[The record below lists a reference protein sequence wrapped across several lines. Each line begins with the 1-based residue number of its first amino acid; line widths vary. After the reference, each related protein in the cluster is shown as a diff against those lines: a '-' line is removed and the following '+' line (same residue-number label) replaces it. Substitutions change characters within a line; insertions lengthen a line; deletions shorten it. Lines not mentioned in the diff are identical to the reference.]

1 MGGKYPS
8 QPQSSHLVPCFFYNI
23 RRRWRGVRHG
33 KKARARMQLYFRK
46 QKCLL
51 WNGAQIIARTRHCLR
66 DNEWKTV
73 AHTLTHTHP
82 TMESLWQRAKTMC
95 ASHDCNRGE
104 CGWVQMI
111 KNGSRNSKETYS
123 SRASSLFFALSH
135 CQNVICYISFRI
147 EFKSLPFL
155 NRITKIG
162 HNSLKYTSKTLILS
176 WNDHLL
182 S

>member
-1 MGGKYPS
+1 MKRSETWEKGESENAIVLPQTKVSAVKRRANNCAHETLS
-8 QPQSSHLVPCFFYNI
+8 QRQWMENSCTH
-23 RRRWRGVRHG
+23 
-33 KKARARMQLYFRK
+33 
-46 QKCLL
+46 
-51 WNGAQIIARTRHCLR
+51 
-66 DNEWKTV
+66 
-73 AHTLTHTHP
+73 THTHP

-104 CGWVQMI
+104 CGRVQMI

-123 SRASSLFFALSH
+123 SRASLLFFALSH